1 MALKSGMAAQLGV
14 KAETTWGTFV
24 APTRFYPLISESLT
38 EEIDRLESEGIIAGQ
53 RVLRSEQWAA
63 GNVDVGGDIQ
73 TELYQQGMGALL
85 KACFGA
91 VATTGAGPYTHT
103 FTPGDLTDDHLSV
116 QVGKP
121 DVAGTVQPF
130 SFYGMKV
137 TDWELSIEA
146 GGLVALTT
154 SLIGKQ
160 LATSDALVGSGSY
173 GTGAA
178 APFTFKHATAAIAGG
193 AANVKKLT
201 IKGSNGLDG
210 DRRFIG
216 SEYRA
221 EPLEADLREYGGT
234 ADLEFESLTQYN
246 RFRNANEVALV
257 STISAGAAASLTTTM
272 NVRFDGATPEVD
284 GRGIVQLSAPFKC
297 IGTTTDASA
306 ITAVLISNDTTP
318 V

>member
-146 GGLVALTT
+146 GGLVMLTT
-154 SLIGKQ
+154 SLVGKQ
-160 LATSDALVGSGSY
+160 LATSDALATASY

-178 APFTFKHATAAIAGG
+178 TPFTFRHATASVAGG

-201 IKGSNGLDG
+201 IKGSNGLDT

-234 ADLEFESLTQYN
+234 VDLEFESLTQYN

-257 STISAGAAASLTTTM
+257 STISAGASASLTTTM

-284 GRGIVQLSAPFKC
+284 GRGIVQLSAPYKC

-306 ITAVLISNDTTP
+306 ITAVLVSNDTTP

>member
-1 MALKSGMAAQLGV
+1 MAPKSGLAAQLGV

-38 EEIDRLESEGIIAGQ
+38 EEIDRIESEGIIAGA

-91 VATTGAGPYTHT
+91 VSTSGAGPYTHT

-130 SFYGMKV
+130 SFVGMKV
-137 TDWELSIEA
+137 TDWELAMEA
-146 GGLVALTT
+146 GGLVTLST
-154 SLIGKQ
+154 SLVGKS
-160 LATSDALVGSGSY
+160 LATSESLATASY

-178 APFTFKHATAAIAGG
+178 TPFTFKHASATIAGG

-201 IKGSNGLDG
+201 ISGSNGLDT

-221 EPLEADLREYGGT
+221 EPLEAELREYGGT
-234 ADLEFESLTQYN
+234 VDLEFENLTQYN
-246 RFRNANEVALV
+246 QFRNANEVALV
-257 STISAGAAASLTTTM
+257 STISAGASASLTTTM

-284 GRGIVQLSAPFKC
+284 GKGIVQLSAPYKC
-297 IGTTTDASA
+297 IGTSTDATA

>member
-1 MALKSGMAAQLGV
+1 MALKSGLAAQLGV

-24 APTRFYPLISESLT
+24 APDRFYPLMSESLT
-38 EEIDRLESEGIIAGQ
+38 EEIDRIESEGIITGA
-53 RVLRSEQWAA
+53 RVLRSAQWAA

-73 TELYQQGMGALL
+73 TELYQQGTGALL
-85 KACFGA
+85 KAAFGA
-91 VATTGAGPYTHT
+91 VSTTGAGPYTHT

-137 TDWELSIEA
+137 TDWELSMEA
-146 GGLVALTT
+146 GGLVTLST

-160 LATSDALVGSGSY
+160 LATSDSLATASF
-173 GTGAA
+173 GAGA
-178 APFTFKHATAAIAGG
+178 VTPFTFKHASATIAGG

-201 IKGSNGLDG
+201 IQGSNGLDG

-221 EPLEADLREYGGT
+221 EPLEAELREYSGT
-234 ADLEFESLTQYN
+234 VDLEFESLTQYN
-246 RFRNANEVALV
+246 RFRNATEVALV
-257 STISAGAAASLTTTM
+257 ATISASASASLTVTM
-272 NVRFDGATPEVD
+272 NVRFDGSTPEVD
-284 GRGIVQLSAPFKC
+284 GRGIVQLAAPYKC
-297 IGTTTDASA
+297 IGTSTDASA
-306 ITAVLISNDTTP
+306 ITAVLISNDATP
-318 V
+318 T

>member
-1 MALKSGMAAQLGV
+1 MAIKSGLAAQLGV

-121 DVAGTVQPF
+121 DTAGTVQPF

-154 SLIGKQ
+154 SLVGKQ
-160 LATSDALVGSGSY
+160 LATSDSLATASY

-178 APFTFKHATAAIAGG
+178 TPFTFKHATASVAGG

-201 IKGSNGLDG
+201 IKGSNGLDT

-234 ADLEFESLTQYN
+234 VDLEFESLTQYN

-257 STISAGAAASLTTTM
+257 STISAGASASLTTTM
-272 NVRFDGATPEVD
+272 NVRFDGSTPEVD
-284 GRGIVQLSAPFKC
+284 GRGVVQLSAPYKC

>member
-1 MALKSGMAAQLGV
+1 MVLKSGMVAQLGV

-38 EEIDRLESEGIIAGQ
+38 EDIERIESEGIITG
-53 RVLRSEQWAA
+53 RRLLTSEQWAA
-63 GNVDVGGDIQ
+63 GNVIVGGDIES
-73 TELYQQGMGALL
+73 ELYQQGMGALL

-91 VATTGAGPYTHT
+91 VSTTGAGPYVHT

-137 TDWELSIEA
+137 DEWELAIEA
-146 GGLVALTT
+146 GGLVTLTT
-154 SLIGKQ
+154 SLVGKQ
-160 LATSDALVGSGSY
+160 LATADALATASF

-178 APFTFKHATAAIAGG
+178 TPFTFKHASATVAGG
-193 AANVKKLT
+193 AAKVKKIN
-201 IKGSNGLDG
+201 IKGSNGLDA

-216 SEYRA
+216 TEYID
-221 EPLEADLREYGGT
+221 EPLEADLREYSGT
-234 ADLEFESLTQYN
+234 LDLEFESLTMYN
-246 RFRNANEVALV
+246 RFRNANEFAVVA
-257 STISAGAAASLTTTM
+257 TISAGASASLAVTM
-272 NVRFDGATPEVD
+272 NVRADGSTPEVD
-284 GRGIVQLSAPFKC
+284 GRGIVQLSIPFKV
-297 IGTTTDASA
+297 IGTTTDALG
-306 ITAVLISNDTTP
+306 ITAVLTNTDATP

>member
-1 MALKSGMAAQLGV
+1 MAIKSGLAAQLGV

-121 DVAGTVQPF
+121 DTAGTVQPF

-154 SLIGKQ
+154 SLVGKQ
-160 LATSDALVGSGSY
+160 LATSDSLATASY

-178 APFTFKHATAAIAGG
+178 TPFTFKHATASVAGG

-201 IKGSNGLDG
+201 IKGSNGLDT

-234 ADLEFESLTQYN
+234 VDLEFESLTQYN

-257 STISAGAAASLTTTM
+257 STISAGASASLTTTM
-272 NVRFDGATPEVD
+272 NVRFDGSTPEVD
-284 GRGIVQLSAPFKC
+284 GRGIVQLSAPYKC

-306 ITAVLISNDTTP
+306 ITAVLINTDTTP

>member
-1 MALKSGMAAQLGV
+1 MALKSGLAAQLGV

-38 EEIDRLESEGIIAGQ
+38 EEIDRLESEGIVTGL
-53 RVLRSEQWAA
+53 RVLNTAQWAA
-63 GNVDVGGDIQ
+63 GNVDVGGDIE

-91 VATTGAGPYTHT
+91 VSTSGAGPYTHT

-130 SFYGMKV
+130 SFVGMKV
-137 TDWELSIEA
+137 TDWELAMEA
-146 GGLVALTT
+146 GGLVTLST
-154 SLIGKQ
+154 SLVGKS
-160 LATSDALVGSGSY
+160 LATSESLATASF

-178 APFTFKHATAAIAGG
+178 TPFTFKHASATIAGG

-201 IKGSNGLDG
+201 IKGSNGLDT

-216 SEYRA
+216 SEYLA
-221 EPLEADLREYGGT
+221 EPLEAELREYSGT
-234 ADLEFESLTQYN
+234 VDLEFENLTQYN

-257 STISAGAAASLTTTM
+257 STISAGASASLTTTM
-272 NVRFDGATPEVD
+272 NVRFDGSTPEVD
-284 GRGIVQLSAPFKC
+284 GRGIVQLSAPYKC
-297 IGTTTDASA
+297 IGTSTDASA

-318 V
+318 T

>member
-1 MALKSGMAAQLGV
+1 MPLKSGLAAQLGV
-14 KAETTWGTFV
+14 KAESTWGTFV

-38 EEIDRLESEGIIAGQ
+38 EEIDRIESEGIVTGL
-53 RVLRSEQWAA
+53 RVLNSAQWAA

-91 VATTGAGPYTHT
+91 VSTTGAGPYAHT

-130 SFYGMKV
+130 SFSGMKV
-137 TDWELSIEA
+137 TDWELSMEA
-146 GGLVALTT
+146 GGLVTLSS
-154 SLIGKQ
+154 SLVGKQ
-160 LATSDALVGSGSY
+160 LATSESLATASF

-178 APFTFKHATAAIAGG
+178 TPFTFKHASATIAGG

-201 IKGSNGLDG
+201 ISGSNGLDS

-221 EPLEADLREYGGT
+221 EPLEAELREYSGT
-234 ADLEFESLTQYN
+234 VDLEFESLTQMN
-246 RFRNANEVALV
+246 RFRNATEVALV
-257 STISAGAAASLTTTM
+257 STISAGASASLTTTM

-284 GRGIVQLSAPFKC
+284 GRGIVQLSAPYKC
-297 IGTTTDASA
+297 IGSTTDASA
-306 ITAVLISNDTTP
+306 ITAVLINTDSTP
-318 V
+318 A

>member
-146 GGLVALTT
+146 GGLVMLTT
-154 SLIGKQ
+154 SLVGKQ
-160 LATSDALVGSGSY
+160 LATSDALATASY

-178 APFTFKHATAAIAGG
+178 TPFTFKHATASVAGG

-201 IKGSNGLDG
+201 IKGSNGLDT

-234 ADLEFESLTQYN
+234 VDLEFESLTQYN

-257 STISAGAAASLTTTM
+257 STISAGASASLTTTM

-284 GRGIVQLSAPFKC
+284 GRGIVQLSAPYKC
-297 IGTTTDASA
+297 IGSSTDASA
-306 ITAVLISNDTTP
+306 ITAVLINGDTTP

>member
-1 MALKSGMAAQLGV
+1 MALKSGLAAQLGV

-38 EEIDRLESEGIIAGQ
+38 EEIDRLESEGIVTGL
-53 RVLRSEQWAA
+53 RVLNTAQWAA
-63 GNVDVGGDIQ
+63 GNVDVGGDIE

-91 VATTGAGPYTHT
+91 VSTSGAGPYTHT

-130 SFYGMKV
+130 SFSGMKV
-137 TDWELSIEA
+137 TDWELSMEA
-146 GGLVALTT
+146 GGLVTLSS
-154 SLIGKQ
+154 SLVGKQ
-160 LATSDALVGSGSY
+160 LATSESLATASF

-178 APFTFKHATAAIAGG
+178 TPFTFKHASATIAGG
-193 AANVKKLT
+193 AASVKKLT
-201 IKGSNGLDG
+201 ISGSNGLDT

-221 EPLEADLREYGGT
+221 EPLEAELREYSGT
-234 ADLEFESLTQYN
+234 VDLEFESLTQMN
-246 RFRNANEVALV
+246 RFRNATEVALV
-257 STISAGAAASLTTTM
+257 STISAGASASLTTTM

-284 GRGIVQLSAPFKC
+284 GRGIVQLSAPYKC
-297 IGTTTDASA
+297 IGSTTDASA

-318 V
+318 T

>member
-24 APTRFYPLISESLT
+24 APTRFYPLISESLS
-38 EEIDRLESEGIIAGQ
+38 EEIARLESEGIIAGQ

-63 GNVDVGGDIQ
+63 GNVDVAGDIQ

-91 VATTGAGPYTHT
+91 VATTGSGPYTHT

-116 QVGKP
+116 QIGKP

-137 TDWELSIEA
+137 PEWELSMEA
-146 GGLVALTT
+146 GGLVTLTT
-154 SLIGKQ
+154 SLAGKQ
-160 LATSDALVGSGSY
+160 LATSDALATASFGSG
-173 GTGAA
+173 AA
-178 APFTFKHATAAIAGG
+178 TPFTFKHATAAIAGG

-201 IKGSNGLDG
+201 IKGTNGLDT
-210 DRRFIG
+210 DRRFLG

-221 EPLEADLREYGGT
+221 EPLEADLRDYSGT
-234 ADLEFESLTQYN
+234 VDLEFESLTQYN
-246 RFRNANEVALV
+246 RYRNANEVALV
-257 STISAGAAASLTTTM
+257 STISAGASASLTTTM

-284 GRGIVQLSAPFKC
+284 GRGIVQLSAPYKC

-306 ITAVLISNDTTP
+306 ITAVLVSNDTTP

>member
-1 MALKSGMAAQLGV
+1 MALKSGLAAQLGV

-38 EEIDRLESEGIIAGQ
+38 EDIDRLESEGIVAGA
-53 RVLRSEQWAA
+53 RTIRSEQWAA

-73 TELYQQGMGALL
+73 TELYQQGMGAFL

-91 VATTGAGPYTHT
+91 VSTSGVGPYTHT

-137 TDWELSIEA
+137 TEWEMSIEA
-146 GGLVALTT
+146 GGLVTLTT
-154 SLIGKQ
+154 SLTGKQ
-160 LATSDALVGSGSY
+160 LATSDALATASFGSGSA
-173 GTGAA
+173 T
-178 APFTFKHATAAIAGG
+178 PFTFKHATATIA
-193 AANVKKLT
+193 ASSANVKKMT
-201 IKGSNGLDG
+201 IKGSNGLDA

-221 EPLEADLREYGGT
+221 EPLEAELREYGGT
-234 ADLEFESLTQYN
+234 VDLEFESLAQYN
-246 RFRNANEVALV
+246 RFRNATEVALV
-257 STISAGAAASLTTTM
+257 STISAGASASLTTTM
-272 NVRFDGATPEVD
+272 NVRFDGSTPEVD
-284 GRGIVQLSAPFKC
+284 GRGIVQLSAPYKC
-297 IGTTTDASA
+297 IGTATDAAA
-306 ITAVLISNDTTP
+306 ITAVLVNNDTTP
-318 V
+318 T

>member
-1 MALKSGMAAQLGV
+1 MAIKSGLAAQLGV

-38 EEIDRLESEGIIAGQ
+38 EEIDRLESEGIVTGL
-53 RVLRSEQWAA
+53 RVLNTAQWAA
-63 GNVDVGGDIQ
+63 GNVDVGGDIE

-91 VATTGAGPYTHT
+91 VSTSGAGPYTHT

-130 SFYGMKV
+130 SFSGMKV
-137 TDWELSIEA
+137 TDWELSMEA
-146 GGLVALTT
+146 GGLVTLST

-160 LATSDALVGSGSY
+160 LATSDSLATASF
-173 GTGAA
+173 GTGTAT
-178 APFTFKHATAAIAGG
+178 PFTFKHASATIAGG

-201 IKGSNGLDG
+201 IQGSNGLDG

-221 EPLEADLREYGGT
+221 EPLEAELREYGGT
-234 ADLEFESLTQYN
+234 VDLEFESLTQMN
-246 RFRNANEVALV
+246 RFRNATEVALV
-257 STISAGAAASLTTTM
+257 ATISAGASASLTTTM

-284 GRGIVQLSAPFKC
+284 GRGIVQLSAPYKC
-297 IGTTTDASA
+297 IGSTTDASA

-318 V
+318 T

>member
-1 MALKSGMAAQLGV
+1 MALKSGLAAQLGV

-38 EEIDRLESEGIIAGQ
+38 EDIDRLESEGIIPGA

-63 GNVDVGGDIQ
+63 GNIDVGGSIE

-91 VATTGAGPYTHT
+91 VSTAGDGPYAHT

-146 GGLVALTT
+146 GGLVTLST

-160 LATSDALVGSGSY
+160 LATSDSLATASF
-173 GTGAA
+173 GTGTAT
-178 APFTFKHATAAIAGG
+178 PFTFKHASATVAGG
-193 AANVKKLT
+193 AANVKKLS
-201 IKGSNGLDG
+201 IKGSNGLDA

-221 EPLEADLREYGGT
+221 EPLEAELREYSGT
-234 ADLEFESLTQYN
+234 VDLEFESLTQMN
-246 RFRNANEVALV
+246 QFRNATEVALV
-257 STISAGAAASLTTTM
+257 STISAGASASLTTTM

-284 GRGIVQLSAPFKC
+284 GRGIVQLSAPYKC
-297 IGTTTDASA
+297 IGSTTDASA
-306 ITAVLISNDTTP
+306 ITAVLINTDSTP
-318 V
+318 A

>member
-91 VATTGAGPYTHT
+91 VSTSGAGPYTHT

-146 GGLVALTT
+146 GGLVTLTT

-160 LATSDALVGSGSY
+160 LATSDSLATASF

-178 APFTFKHATAAIAGG
+178 TPFTFKHATASIDGG

-221 EPLEADLREYGGT
+221 EPLEADLREYSGT
-234 ADLEFESLTQYN
+234 VDLEFESLTQYN
-246 RFRNANEVALV
+246 RFRDADEVALV
-257 STISAGAAASLTTTM
+257 STISAGASASLTTTM
-272 NVRFDGATPEVD
+272 NVRFDGSTPEVD
-284 GRGIVQLSAPFKC
+284 GRGIVQLSAPYKC

-306 ITAVLISNDTTP
+306 ITAVLINTDTTP

>member
-1 MALKSGMAAQLGV
+1 MALKSGLAAQLGV

-38 EEIDRLESEGIIAGQ
+38 EEIDRLESEGIVTGL
-53 RVLRSEQWAA
+53 RVLNTAQWAA

-73 TELYQQGMGALL
+73 IELYQQGMGALL

-91 VATTGAGPYTHT
+91 VSTTGAGPYTHT

-121 DVAGTVQPF
+121 DGAGTVQPF
-130 SFYGMKV
+130 SFSGMKV
-137 TDWELSIEA
+137 TDWELSMEA
-146 GGLVALTT
+146 GGLVTLST
-154 SLIGKQ
+154 SLVGKQ
-160 LATSDALVGSGSY
+160 LATSESLATASF

-178 APFTFKHATAAIAGG
+178 TPFTFKHASATIAGG

-201 IKGSNGLDG
+201 ISGSNGLDS

-216 SEYRA
+216 SEYLA
-221 EPLEADLREYGGT
+221 EPLEAELREYGGT
-234 ADLEFESLTQYN
+234 VDLEFESLTQMN

-257 STISAGAAASLTTTM
+257 ATISAGASASLTVTM

-284 GRGIVQLSAPFKC
+284 GRGIVQLSAPYKC
-297 IGTTTDASA
+297 IGTSTDASA

-318 V
+318 T

>member
-1 MALKSGMAAQLGV
+1 MALKSGLAAQLGV

-38 EEIDRLESEGIIAGQ
+38 EEIDRLESEGIVTGL
-53 RVLRSEQWAA
+53 RVLNTAQWAA

-91 VATTGAGPYTHT
+91 VSTTGAGPYTHT

-130 SFYGMKV
+130 SFSGMKV
-137 TDWELSIEA
+137 TDWELSMEA
-146 GGLVALTT
+146 GGLVTLST

-160 LATSDALVGSGSY
+160 LATSDSLATASF

-178 APFTFKHATAAIAGG
+178 TPFTFKHASATIAGG
-193 AANVKKLT
+193 AASVKKLT
-201 IKGSNGLDG
+201 ISGSNGLDT

-221 EPLEADLREYGGT
+221 EPLEAELREYGGT
-234 ADLEFESLTQYN
+234 VDLEFESLTQMN
-246 RFRNANEVALV
+246 RFRNATEVALV
-257 STISAGAAASLTTTM
+257 ATISAGASASLTTTM

-284 GRGIVQLSAPFKC
+284 GRGIVQLSAPYKC
-297 IGTTTDASA
+297 IGTSTDASA

-318 V
+318 T

>member
-1 MALKSGMAAQLGV
+1 MALKSGLAAQLGV

-38 EEIDRLESEGIIAGQ
+38 EEIDRLESEGIIPGA

-63 GNVDVGGDIQ
+63 GNVDVGGSIE

-91 VATTGAGPYTHT
+91 VSTSGAGPYTHT

-137 TDWELSIEA
+137 TDWELSMEA
-146 GGLVALTT
+146 GGLVTLST

-160 LATSDALVGSGSY
+160 LATSDSLATASF
-173 GTGAA
+173 GTGTAT
-178 APFTFKHATAAIAGG
+178 PFTFKHASATVAGG

-201 IKGSNGLDG
+201 IQGSNGLDG

-216 SEYRA
+216 SAYRA
-221 EPLEADLREYGGT
+221 EPLEAELREYSGT
-234 ADLEFESLTQYN
+234 VDLEFESLTQYN
-246 RFRNANEVALV
+246 RYRDASEVALV
-257 STISAGAAASLTTTM
+257 ATISAGAAASLTTTM
-272 NVRFDGATPEVD
+272 NVRFDGSTPEVD
-284 GRGIVQLSAPFKC
+284 GRGIVQLSAPYKC
-297 IGTTTDASA
+297 IGTSTDASA
-306 ITAVLISNDTTP
+306 ITAVLINADTTP

>member
-146 GGLVALTT
+146 GGLVMLTT
-154 SLIGKQ
+154 SLVGKQ
-160 LATSDALVGSGSY
+160 LATSDALATASY

-178 APFTFKHATAAIAGG
+178 TPFTFRHATASVAGG

-201 IKGSNGLDG
+201 IKGSNGLDT

-234 ADLEFESLTQYN
+234 VDLEFESLTQYN

-257 STISAGAAASLTTTM
+257 STISAGASASLTTTM

-284 GRGIVQLSAPFKC
+284 GRGIVQLSAPYKC

>member
-1 MALKSGMAAQLGV
+1 MALKSGLAAQLGV

-38 EEIDRLESEGIIAGQ
+38 EEIDRLESEGIIAGA

-130 SFYGMKV
+130 SFYGMKA

-146 GGLVALTT
+146 GGLVTLST

-160 LATSDALVGSGSY
+160 LATSDSLATASY
-173 GTGAA
+173 GTGSAT
-178 APFTFKHATAAIAGG
+178 PFTFKHASATIAGS

-201 IKGSNGLDG
+201 ITGSNGLDS

-221 EPLEADLREYGGT
+221 EPLEAELREYSGT
-234 ADLEFESLTQYN
+234 VDLEFESLTQMN
-246 RFRNANEVALV
+246 RFRNATEVALV
-257 STISAGAAASLTTTM
+257 STISAGASASLTTTM

-284 GRGIVQLSAPFKC
+284 GRGIVQLSAPYKC
-297 IGTTTDASA
+297 IGSTTDASA
-306 ITAVLISNDTTP
+306 ITAVLISNDATP
-318 V
+318 A

>member
-38 EEIDRLESEGIIAGQ
+38 EEIDRIESEGIIAGQ

-121 DVAGTVQPF
+121 DTAGTVQPF
-130 SFYGMKV
+130 SYYGMKM

-146 GGLVALTT
+146 GGLVMLTT
-154 SLIGKQ
+154 SLVGKQ
-160 LATSDALVGSGSY
+160 LATSDSLATASY

-178 APFTFKHATAAIAGG
+178 TPFTFKHATASVAGG

-201 IKGSNGLDG
+201 IKGSNGLDT

-234 ADLEFESLTQYN
+234 VDLEFESLTQCN

-257 STISAGAAASLTTTM
+257 STISAGASASLTTTM
-272 NVRFDGATPEVD
+272 NVRFDGSTPEVD

-306 ITAVLISNDTTP
+306 ITAVLVSNDTTP

>member
-146 GGLVALTT
+146 GGLVMLTT
-154 SLIGKQ
+154 SLVGKQ
-160 LATSDALVGSGSY
+160 LATSDALATASY

-178 APFTFKHATAAIAGG
+178 TPFTFKHATASVAGG

-201 IKGSNGLDG
+201 IKGSNGLDT

-234 ADLEFESLTQYN
+234 VDLEFESLTQYN

-257 STISAGAAASLTTTM
+257 STISAGASASLTTTM

-284 GRGIVQLSAPFKC
+284 GRGIVQLSAPYKC

>member
-1 MALKSGMAAQLGV
+1 MALKSGIAAQLGV

-73 TELYQQGMGALL
+73 TELFQQGMGALL

-91 VATTGAGPYTHT
+91 VSTTGSGPYTHT

-137 TDWELSIEA
+137 SDWELSIDA
-146 GGLVALTT
+146 GGLVKMTN

-160 LATSDALVGSGSY
+160 LATSDALATASF

-178 APFTFKHATAAIAGG
+178 TPFTFRHATASIAGG
-193 AANVKKLT
+193 AANVKKFT

-221 EPLEADLREYGGT
+221 EPLEADLREYSGT
-234 ADLEFESLTQYN
+234 VDLEFESLTQCN

-257 STISAGAAASLTTTM
+257 STISAGAAASLTITM
-272 NVRFDGATPEVD
+272 NVRFDGSTPEVD
-284 GRGIVQLSAPFKC
+284 GRGIVQLSAPYKC
-297 IGTTTDASA
+297 IGTSTDASA
-306 ITAVLISNDTTP
+306 ITAVLVSNDTTP

>member
-1 MALKSGMAAQLGV
+1 MALKSGLAAQLGV

-24 APTRFYPLISESLT
+24 APTRFYPLVGESLT
-38 EEIDRLESEGIIAGQ
+38 EEIERIESEGIITGA
-53 RVLRSEQWAA
+53 RLLRSEQWAA

-85 KACFGA
+85 LACFGA
-91 VATTGAGPYTHT
+91 VATTGSGPYTHT

-130 SFYGMKV
+130 SFSGMKV
-137 TDWELSIEA
+137 TDWELSIDA
-146 GGLVALTT
+146 GGLVMLTASLLGKLLVT
-154 SLIGKQ
+154 SES
-160 LATSDALVGSGSY
+160 LATASY

-178 APFTFKHATAAIAGG
+178 TPFTFKHASATIAGS
-193 AANVKKLT
+193 AANIKKLSL
-201 IKGSNGLDG
+201 KGSNGLDG

-221 EPLEADLREYGGT
+221 EPLEAELREYSGT

-246 RFRNANEVALV
+246 QFRNASEVALV
-257 STISAGAAASLTTTM
+257 ATISAGASASLTITM

-297 IGTTTDASA
+297 IGTTTDAA
-306 ITAVLISNDTTP
+306 GITAVLINTDTTP
-318 V
+318 T

>member
-38 EEIDRLESEGIIAGQ
+38 EEIDRIESEGIIAGQ

-121 DVAGTVQPF
+121 DTAGTVQPF
-130 SFYGMKV
+130 SYYGMKV

-160 LATSDALVGSGSY
+160 LATSDALATASY

-178 APFTFKHATAAIAGG
+178 TPFTFKHATASVAGG

-201 IKGSNGLDG
+201 IKGSNGLDT

-234 ADLEFESLTQYN
+234 VDLEFESLTQYN

-257 STISAGAAASLTTTM
+257 STISAGASASLTTTM
-272 NVRFDGATPEVD
+272 NVRFDGSTPEVD
-284 GRGIVQLSAPFKC
+284 GRGVVQLSAPYKC

>member
-121 DVAGTVQPF
+121 DTAGTVQPF

-146 GGLVALTT
+146 GGLVKLTT
-154 SLIGKQ
+154 SLVGKQ
-160 LATSDALVGSGSY
+160 LATSDSLATASY

-178 APFTFKHATAAIAGG
+178 TPFTFKHATASVAGG

-234 ADLEFESLTQYN
+234 VDLEFESLTQYN

-257 STISAGAAASLTTTM
+257 STISAGASASLTPPMT
-272 NVRFDGATPEVD
+272 VRFDGATPEVD
-284 GRGIVQLSAPFKC
+284 GRGIVQLSAPYKC
-297 IGTTTDASA
+297 IGTTTDAPA

>member
-1 MALKSGMAAQLGV
+1 MALKSGLAAQLGV

-38 EEIDRLESEGIIAGQ
+38 EEIDRLESEGIITGL
-53 RVLRSEQWAA
+53 RVLNTAQWAA

-91 VATTGAGPYTHT
+91 VSTSGAGPYTHT

-121 DVAGTVQPF
+121 DGAGTVQPF
-130 SFYGMKV
+130 SFSGMKV
-137 TDWELSIEA
+137 TDWELSMEA
-146 GGLVALTT
+146 GGLVTLST
-154 SLIGKQ
+154 SLVGKQ
-160 LATSDALVGSGSY
+160 LATSESLATASF

-178 APFTFKHATAAIAGG
+178 TPFTFKHASATIAGG

-201 IKGSNGLDG
+201 ISGSNGLDS

-221 EPLEADLREYGGT
+221 EPLEAELREYSGT
-234 ADLEFESLTQYN
+234 VDLEFESLTQMN
-246 RFRNANEVALV
+246 RFRNATEVALV
-257 STISAGAAASLTTTM
+257 ATISAGASASLTTTM

-284 GRGIVQLSAPFKC
+284 GRGIVQLSAPYKC
-297 IGTTTDASA
+297 IGTSTDASA

-318 V
+318 T

>member
-1 MALKSGMAAQLGV
+1 MALKSGLAAQLGV

-38 EEIDRLESEGIIAGQ
+38 EDIDRLESEGIIAGA

-137 TDWELSIEA
+137 TDWELSMDA
-146 GGLVALTT
+146 GGLVTLST

-160 LATSDALVGSGSY
+160 LATSDSLATASY
-173 GTGAA
+173 GTGSAT
-178 APFTFKHATAAIAGG
+178 PFTFKHASATIAGS

-201 IKGSNGLDG
+201 ITGSNGLDG

-221 EPLEADLREYGGT
+221 EPLEAELREYGGT
-234 ADLEFESLTQYN
+234 VDLEFENLTQYN

-257 STISAGAAASLTTTM
+257 STISAGASASLTTTM
-272 NVRFDGATPEVD
+272 NVRFDGSTPEVD
-284 GRGIVQLSAPFKC
+284 GRGIVQLSAPYKC
-297 IGTTTDASA
+297 IGTSTDASA
-306 ITAVLISNDTTP
+306 ITAVLINGDTTP

>member
-1 MALKSGMAAQLGV
+1 MSLKSGLAAQLGV

-24 APTRFYPLISESLT
+24 APTRFYPLLSESLT
-38 EEIDRLESEGIIAGQ
+38 EEIDRLESEGIIAG
-53 RVLRSEQWAA
+53 RRILASEQWAA
-63 GNVDVGGDIQ
+63 GNVDVGGDIK

-91 VATTGAGPYTHT
+91 VSTSGSGPYTHT
-103 FTPGDLTDDHLSV
+103 LTPGDLTDDHLSI

-137 TDWELSIEA
+137 TDWELSIDA
-146 GGLVALTT
+146 GGLVMLTT
-154 SLIGKQ
+154 SVVGKQ
-160 LATSDALVGSGSY
+160 LATSDSLATASFGAGSA
-173 GTGAA
+173 T
-178 APFTFKHATAAIAGG
+178 PFTFKHASASIAGG

-201 IKGSNGLDG
+201 IKGSNGLDT

-221 EPLEADLREYGGT
+221 EPLEADLREYSGSV
-234 ADLEFESLTQYN
+234 DLEFESLTQYN

-257 STISAGAAASLTTTM
+257 ATISAGASASLTTTM
-272 NVRFDGATPEVD
+272 NVRFDGSTPEVD
-284 GRGIVQLSAPFKC
+284 GRGIVQLSTPYKV
-297 IGTTTDASA
+297 IGTTTDALG
-306 ITAVLISNDTTP
+306 ITAVLINSDSTP

>member
-38 EEIDRLESEGIIAGQ
+38 EEIDRLESEGIVTGL
-53 RVLRSEQWAA
+53 RVLNTAQWAA

-91 VATTGAGPYTHT
+91 VSSSVSAPYAHT
-103 FTPGDLTDDHLSV
+103 FTPGDLTDDSLSV

-121 DVAGTVQPF
+121 DGAGTVQPF
-130 SFYGMKV
+130 SFSGMKV
-137 TDWELSIEA
+137 TDWELSMEA
-146 GGLVALTT
+146 GGLVTLST
-154 SLIGKQ
+154 SLVGKQ
-160 LATSDALVGSGSY
+160 LATSESLATASF

-178 APFTFKHATAAIAGG
+178 TPFTFKHASATIAGG

-201 IKGSNGLDG
+201 ISGSNGLDT

-216 SEYRA
+216 SEYLA
-221 EPLEADLREYGGT
+221 EPLEAELREYGGT
-234 ADLEFESLTQYN
+234 VDLEFESLTQMN

-257 STISAGAAASLTTTM
+257 ATISAGASASLTVTM

-284 GRGIVQLSAPFKC
+284 GRGIVQLSAPYKC
-297 IGTTTDASA
+297 IGTSTDASA
-306 ITAVLISNDTTP
+306 ITAVLISNDSTP
-318 V
+318 T

>member
-121 DVAGTVQPF
+121 DTAGTVQPF

-154 SLIGKQ
+154 SLVGKQ
-160 LATSDALVGSGSY
+160 LATSDSLATASY

-178 APFTFKHATAAIAGG
+178 TPFTFKHATASVAGG

-201 IKGSNGLDG
+201 IKGSNGLDT

-221 EPLEADLREYGGT
+221 EPLEADLREYSGSV
-234 ADLEFESLTQYN
+234 DLEFESLTQYN

-284 GRGIVQLSAPFKC
+284 GRGIVQLSAPYKC